1 VLWPWLILLVAAAL
15 GAGLGISL
23 GQRQGGP
30 LASPSGPTTVSSRP
44 TIVIAVPS
52 PSASAVV
59 ARPTPGSPTAERE
72 YVVEPGDT
80 LRTIALQQYGDAA
93 LWQRVYQANRDV
105 IGPDPNALRPGMRL
119 RIPAS

>member
-1 VLWPWLILLVAAAL
+1 LILLVAAAL

-30 LASPSGPTTVSSRP
+30 LASPGGPATVGSRP

-52 PSASAVV
+52 PSASVVV
-59 ARPTPGSPTAERE
+59 APTNGSPSAERE

-93 LWQRVYQANRDV
+93 QWQRVYQANREV
-105 IGPDPNALRPGMRL
+105 IGPDPDALRPGMRL
-119 RIPAS
+119 RIPAP